1 MALMVKN
8 IDLADYDTIF
18 CDSKEAL
25 KWAYKNGLN
34 TSATI
39 LTSSPSMLWDKN
51 ECIKHIESR
60 WSVKELKEFQTSIKK
75 FSEDI
80 YDSVV
85 NISTIS
91 HEKAVCISNT
101 AVEFNRVL
109 YKASCLT
116 NDHLTKPVL
125 FISVDGEG
133 GLLGNKMNSPWDL
146 LLANNPYFKKITYR
160 LKNNKWDELS
170 TEGVSILKRVSLGGL
185 ETLFYRVLTKATKYI
200 PNIFCKNQ
208 VLIPRE
214 NEIVIETASA
224 LAKSGFWIKK
234 INPNLDVKSKKHNK
248 KYIEVEKN
256 IHSIVEDRVKRWI
269 CSNPELLTTCIE
281 LYISVVRKTLNEFNL
296 WGDRWKHIDRES
308 FGKKNIL
315 LTNSPGNISGIALTE
330 YCRRLGIPV
339 VSSQHGIT
347 TEICA
352 TQGEISAHYE
362 INVSDVFLSYNFQC
376 ADISNKSHFSRGKP
390 FVSGLSA
397 RHLRMKDVRKRAIV
411 DFPVV
416 YISTNLYKGNLAW
429 FGTWLTDYHRARKEQ
444 LIVINVLSRL
454 PHKVLYKPYPVDNM
468 RFSDRD
474 PVLNDIEELDNI
486 KIFNQKIDMRYLL
499 DNHRVLMTSIA
510 TSTIVWPVMTGKPVI
525 FINCKNN
532 NPLTKDAHK
541 YFSSGLFLFDD
552 DEEDFH
558 SNLLTFLSQP
568 IEKIEELYELK
579 KESRAIMVN
588 RFFTSYLSGSGDRAA
603 SMIKRE
609 FFKW

>member
-60 WSVKELKEFQTSIKK
+60 WSVKELKEFQSSIKK

-80 YDSVV
+80 YDSVI
-85 NISTIS
+85 NISNIS
-91 HEKAVCISNT
+91 HEKAVCIANM
-101 AVEFNRVL
+101 AVEFHRVL

-116 NDHLTKPVL
+116 DDHLTRPIL
-125 FISVDGEG
+125 FISIDGEG
-133 GLLGNKMNSPWDL
+133 GLLGNRMNSPWDL
-146 LLANNPYFKKITYR
+146 LLSSNPYFNMVVFS

-170 TEGVSILKRVSLGGL
+170 TKGVPLLKRLGLGGF
-185 ETLFYRVLTKATKYI
+185 ETFFYRVLIKVLKYI
-200 PNIFCKNQ
+200 PNIFFKNQ

-214 NEIVIETASA
+214 NELVIETAYS
-224 LAKSGFWIKK
+224 LAMRGFWIKE
-234 INPNLDVKSKKHNK
+234 INPNLDIKLHDCNK
-248 KYIEVEKN
+248 KYSEVEA
-256 IHSIVEDRVKRWI
+256 SIYPVLEKRLKRWI
-269 CSNPELLTTCIE
+269 CSDQELFTICVE
-281 LYISVVRKTLNEFNL
+281 LFTSDLHKTLCEFEV
-296 WGDRWKHIDRES
+296 WYKRWEHVNKES
-308 FGKKNIL
+308 FRKKNIL
-315 LTNSPGNISGIALTE
+315 LTNFPGNLSGFALAE
-330 YCRRLGIPV
+330 LCRKINIPV
-339 VSSQHGIT
+339 VSAQHGVT

-362 INVSDVFLSYNFQC
+362 INVSDIFLTYNFQC
-376 ADISNKSHFSRGKP
+376 AEISNKSHFSRGRS

-397 RHLRMKDVRKRAIV
+397 RHLRMKNVKQKTSV
-411 DFPVV
+411 DFPIV

-429 FGTWLTDYHRARKEQ
+429 FGTWLTDYHRAVKEK
-444 LIVINVLSRL
+444 LIVTEVFSKL
-454 PHKVLYKPYPVDNM
+454 PYKVLYKPYPMDNM

-474 PVLNDIEELDNI
+474 PVLDDIEKLDNI
-486 KIFNQKIDMRYLL
+486 HIFKQKVDMRYLL
-499 DNHRVLMTSIA
+499 DNHRILITSIA

-568 IEKIEELYELK
+568 IEKIEKLYELK

-588 RFFTSYLSGSGDRAA
+588 RFFTSYLSGSGGRAA

-609 FFKW
+609 FF